1 MTEEEPMQIPSY
13 VRSPRRHS
21 GSDGRLAG
29 RVAVTLLCATA
40 IVLCSAAV
48 AAAAEQL
55 KIVLAPA
62 SLSLSA
68 AESEGFTV
76 TVSGTSGKRA
86 DMAVYYQLN
95 ARKSCA
101 ATPGQEATRK
111 GDSELVPIPGT
122 PSDPQ
127 LFPSNP
133 VNFRGAFNWHGE
145 LKVFS
150 GEAGPGTYLLCGYLA
165 PGDSSGKPLLKTSAK
180 FTLTAG

>member
-1 MTEEEPMQIPSY
+1 MQTPAYI
-13 VRSPRRHS
+13 RSSHSRVSRDRRAA
-21 GSDGRLAG
+21 R
-29 RVAVTLLCATA
+29 RVAMTLLCSTV
-40 IVLCSAAV
+40 IVLCGAAV

-55 KIVLAPA
+55 KIVLTPA

-68 AESEGFTV
+68 AENEGFTV

-86 DMAVYYQLN
+86 DMAVYYQLD
-95 ARKSCA
+95 RKSCA
-101 ATPGQEATRK
+101 ATGGQEATRK
-111 GDSELVPIPGT
+111 GDSQLVPIPGT

-127 LFPSNP
+127 VFPRNP
-133 VNFRGAFNWHGE
+133 VNFRGAFDWHGE

-165 PGDSSGKPLLKTSAK
+165 PENSSGKPFLKTSAK